1 MVRALPRRF
10 ACAFG
15 AQPYIV
21 GTPSKCCA
29 TRACSRMAMRLPHA
43 KLSEVVVDESS
54 VDRLVDV
61 ARSPSSPGELRSDA
75 VVGSAEHLR
84 SVFDRAGPAIDRA
97 LGRWLERTAVPVF
110 ADRAEPAAEASQS
123 ELRAMRALVRAAATA
138 YARHLRDDGVRPER
152 MVVLVKQATGYPLS
166 QGFAVQELT

>member
-1 MVRALPRRF
+1 MTTSRTLARMTRQYRHSVEAPSRSTCVNPNEDWDGDGVEGRSYGARPSTPVRLRVWSTALHCWH
-10 ACAFG
+10 AKQVLCD
-15 AQPYIV
+15 
-21 GTPSKCCA
+21 
-29 TRACSRMAMRLPHA
+29 RACSRTAMRLPHA

-97 LGRWLERTAVPVF
+97 LGRWL
-110 ADRAEPAAEASQS
+110 DR
-123 ELRAMRALVRAAATA
+123 
-138 YARHLRDDGVRPER
+138 
-152 MVVLVKQATGYPLS
+152 
-166 QGFAVQELT
+166 